1 MSQAA
6 SVARNAAL
14 LMVGNAAQKVLS
26 FLAFTWIARLVGK
39 EVTGSYFHIVSI
51 TSIFVTFTDLG
62 LTSVIIRESA
72 RDALL
77 GRRFFRFALQ
87 LKAFLIPIA
96 CLAALSYGWTIGL
109 RDMEIWALVISALV
123 MSADSLSTLFYGVI
137 RGYRDLRFEA
147 IGMLVGQTVAA
158 FSGVTAAYFGY
169 GVFGLIVALLL
180 ASSWNVFWSLKTLYK
195 LHLTPQVGTG
205 ASMRDMLLMAVPFGL
220 SGIFVKVYS
229 YIDSQIIFHFHGD
242 AVLGEYAVAY
252 KLTYA
257 LQFLPMAF
265 VAALYP
271 SMSHAARHEKESL
284 PVLLMGSLRLMVL
297 FGVSMAALLAA
308 LAPVLVPFLYGETY
322 AVSAHILQVLA
333 WVLIPIFLDFPI
345 GSLLNATHRAHQ
357 KTAAMG
363 IAMVINASVNW
374 ILIPTMGA
382 VGAAWSA
389 IASFVTLYLIG
400 MWYVRHEVIWTSWI
414 RLHLQGAI
422 VAAGIWLFVDWAS
435 YFAHPLIVTA
445 CAGFVALVLNFAV
458 RLVTISDVQRVAGWL
473 FKRYAG
479 SKPIETI

>member
-39 EVTGSYFHIVSI
+39 EVTGAYFHVVSI
-51 TSIFVTFTDLG
+51 TSIFVTFADLG

-72 RDALL
+72 RDAVL
-77 GRRFFRFALQ
+77 GSRFFRFALR

-96 CLAALSYGWTIGL
+96 CAVALTYGWLNGL
-109 RDMEIWALVISALV
+109 RVMEIWALMVSCLV

-137 RGYRDLRFEA
+137 RGHRDLRFET
-147 IGMLVGQTVAA
+147 IGMLVGQSAA
-158 FSGVTAAYFGY
+158 AISGVTAAYFGF
-169 GVFGLIVALLL
+169 GVFGLVTALLI
-180 ASSWNVFWSLKTLYK
+180 ASTWNVLWSLSVLRRLSLLPKE
-195 LHLTPQVGTG
+195 GRG
-205 ASMRDMLLMAVPFGL
+205 ATMKEMVMMAIPFGL
-220 SGIFVKVYS
+220 SGIFVKIYS
-229 YIDSQIIFHFHGD
+229 YIDSQIIHHFHGD
-242 AVLGEYAVAY
+242 AALGEYAVAY

-284 PVLLMGSLRLMVL
+284 NALLMGSLRLMTL
-297 FGVSMAALLAA
+297 FGVSMAALLAS

-322 AVSAHILQVLA
+322 FTSVAILQVLA

-345 GSLLNATHRAHQ
+345 GSMLNATHRAAQ
-357 KTAAMG
+357 KTSAMG
-363 IAMVINASVNW
+363 VAMVINATVNW
-374 ILIPTMGA
+374 VLIPQMGA
-382 VGAAWSA
+382 IGAAWSA
-389 IASFVTLYLIG
+389 LASFITLYGLG
-400 MWYVRHEVIWTSWI
+400 VWFVRKEIDWMPWM

-422 VAAGIWLFVDWAS
+422 VAAGIWLFVDWTS
-435 YFAHPLIVTA
+435 GLFHPLIVTA
-445 CAGFVALVLNFAV
+445 GAGLFALFMNITV
-458 RLVTISDVQRVAGWL
+458 RLVTIADIKRVADWL
-473 FKRYAG
+473 LKRYEGA
-479 SKPIETI
+479 KPNETI